1 MRNLKNWMLFI
12 VMVITSTSA
21 FSQNKV
27 KGTVIDGEL
36 SMSLPGATVLV
47 KGTQNG
53 VSTDANGAF
62 TLNVNNDKG
71 EVVISFIGYQSKT
84 VAYKVDANKV
94 ATLGNIVLNPDENM
108 LADIVIMGVADVA
121 KDRKTPVAVSTIKA
135 AVIQEKLGSQEFPE
149 VLNTTPSV
157 YTTKGGGGFG
167 DSRINI
173 RGFDQKN
180 IAVMVNGM
188 PINDMENSSVYWS
201 NWAGLSD
208 VTSAMQVQRGLGSS
222 KLAISSIGGTIN
234 ILTRTADAKEGGSL
248 SAGVGNDNF
257 FKGTASYSTGILD
270 NGLSASVLLSHSFG
284 DGYVR
289 GTDFSAS
296 NYFVG
301 LGYQTKDA
309 KHNVQFTFTGAP
321 QTHSQRY
328 SYVTLQEF
336 LDQGEGGDPNIRY
349 NKDWGYLNGQVYNAR
364 ENYYHK
370 PVMSLNYDWLINE
383 TTKLSAVVYGSW
395 GRGGGGGLT
404 GKIVGPKDPKTGKD
418 TSLYADTQLDAN
430 GQLRMDDIV
439 EYNSGR
445 SNPFGGPVKANT
457 YNDANTGITKL
468 NSVNSHNWYGTIINL
483 NKKLNEN
490 FTLDFGVDARTYK
503 GFHFQNVSD
512 FLGATGYKE
521 TLDLNYDKNGYI
533 ITDSYGSKVSYNPW
547 ASKNDKGIAKY
558 NNDGNVRWYGA
569 FTQLE
574 YSKDNFTAFIQG
586 AISNQDFQRV
596 DNFIKDGRTVDNS
609 GRDLPEWKQQAKTSW
624 KSILGGNVKGG
635 VNYNIDENHNVFGN
649 IGYYSKQPFFNGVY
663 INNTNQ
669 LNPDLMNEKIFG
681 VELGYGYRSAIFNA
695 NVNLYRTS
703 WEDRIERRSVSVE
716 FVDANGKT
724 TRQSANVQLNGLA
737 QLHQGVEVDF
747 NVRPLDKMTINGAFS
762 YGDWNYT
769 KDVKNAT
776 ILDRDTNEAVIDP
789 NTGKPIV
796 KDLYLKDSKVGD
808 SAQMMAS
815 LGIDYE
821 VVQGLKFD
829 ATYRYVDKLY
839 SKIDIMSMAE
849 KDNKGALKLPS
860 FNLFDLGM
868 TFTMKVGKEKQNSV
882 VVRANVNNVFD
893 KIYITESNTSKHA
906 KTEGDFEKVED
917 YNKYRATSTWKGI
930 DTSNQ
935 VWFGTGRTWNVTL
948 RYNF

>member
-1 MRNLKNWMLFI
+1 MRNLKNWMLFF

-36 SMSLPGATVLV
+36 NMSLPGATVLV

-53 VSTDANGAF
+53 TSTDANGAF
-62 TLNVNNDKG
+62 TLNVTSDKG
-71 EVVISFIGYQSKT
+71 EVVLSFIGYQSKT
-84 VAYKVDANKV
+84 VAFKVDANNV
-94 ATLGNIVLNPDENM
+94 ANIGNIVLSPDENM
-108 LADIVIMGVADVA
+108 LADIVIVGVADVA

-135 AVIQEKLGSQEFPE
+135 AAIQEKLGTQEFPE
-149 VLNTTPSV
+149 MLNTTPSV
-157 YTTKGGGGFG
+157 YATKAGGGFG
-167 DSRINI
+167 DSRISI

-248 SAGVGNDNF
+248 SAGIGNDNF
-257 FKGTASYSTGILD
+257 FKGTASYNTGVLD

-289 GTDFSAS
+289 GTDFEAS

-309 KHNVQFTFTGAP
+309 KHNIQFTFTGAP

-328 SYVTLQEF
+328 NYTTLQEF
-336 LDQGEGGDPNIRY
+336 IDHGDGGDPDIRY
-349 NKDWGYLNGQVYNAR
+349 NKDWGYLNGNVYNGR

-395 GRGGGGGLT
+395 GRGAGSGLN
-404 GKIVGPKDPKTGKD
+404 GKIVGPKDPKTGKNVNLNAHD
-418 TSLYADTQLDAN
+418 ELDAN

-439 EYNSGR
+439 AYNQGN
-445 SNPFGGPVKANT
+445 SNPFGGPNKGDGINV
-457 YNDANTGITKL
+457 YNKGITKI
-468 NSVNSHNWYGTIINL
+468 NSINSHNWYGTVINL

-503 GFHFQNVSD
+503 GYHFQNVAD
-512 FLGATGYKE
+512 FLGSTGYKE
-521 TLDLNYDKNGYI
+521 TLNLNYDKDGYI
-533 ITDSYGSKVSYNPW
+533 VTNSHGSKVSYNPW
-547 ASKNDKGIAKY
+547 SDKNDSGVVGY
-558 NNDGNVRWYGA
+558 NNDGNARWYGA

-596 DNFIKDGRTVDNS
+596 DNFVQDGRTVDNS
-609 GRDLPEWKQQAKTSW
+609 GKALPEWKQKSKTSW
-624 KSILGGNVKGG
+624 ESILGGNVKGG

-663 INNTNQ
+663 INNTNR

-695 NVNLYRTS
+695 NVNVYRTS
-703 WEDRIERRSVSVE
+703 WDDRIERKSVY
-716 FVDANGKT
+716 VDYKDESGKDVS
-724 TRQSANVQLNGLA
+724 QSANVQLNGLA

-747 NVRPLDKMTINGAFS
+747 NVRPLDKLTINGAFS
-762 YGDWNYT
+762 FGDWNYT
-769 KDVKNAT
+769 KNVKNAT

-789 NTGKPIV
+789 STGQPFV

-808 SAQMMAS
+808 SAQLLAS
-815 LGIDYE
+815 LGADYE
-821 VVQGLKFD
+821 VVEGLKFD
-829 ATYRYVDKLY
+829 ATFRYVDKLY

-849 KDNKGALKLPS
+849 ENNKGALRLPS

-893 KIYITESNTSKHA
+893 KIYIAESNSAKHA
-906 KTEGDFEKVED
+906 KERGDFEKVED
-917 YNKYRATSTWKGI
+917 YNKYRETSIWKGI

>member
-1 MRNLKNWMLFI
+1 MRNLKNWMLFF

-36 SMSLPGATVLV
+36 NMSLPGATVLV

-53 VSTDANGAF
+53 TSTDANGAF
-62 TLNVNNDKG
+62 TLNVTSDKG
-71 EVVISFIGYQSKT
+71 EVVLSFIGYQSKT
-84 VAYKVDANKV
+84 VAFKVDANNV
-94 ATLGNIVLNPDENM
+94 ANIGNIVLSPDENM

-135 AVIQEKLGSQEFPE
+135 AAIQEKLGTQEFPE
-149 VLNTTPSV
+149 MLNTTPSV
-157 YTTKGGGGFG
+157 YATKAGGGFG

-248 SAGVGNDNF
+248 SAGIGNDNF
-257 FKGTASYSTGILD
+257 FKGTASYNTGILD

-289 GTDFSAS
+289 GTDFDAS

-309 KHNVQFTFTGAP
+309 KHNIQFTFTGAP

-328 SYVTLQEF
+328 SYTTLQEF
-336 LDQGEGGDPNIRY
+336 IDHGDGGDPDIRY
-349 NKDWGYLNGQVYNAR
+349 NKDWGYLNGNVYNAR

-395 GRGGGGGLT
+395 GRGAGSGLT
-404 GKIVGPKDPKTGKD
+404 GKMIGVKPKTGED
-418 TSLYADTQLDAN
+418 TNVSPDTQLDAN

-439 EYNSGR
+439 EFNSR
-445 SNPFGGPVKANT
+445 SGNPFGGSLKPNG
-457 YNDANTGITKL
+457 YNDKDTGVSKL
-468 NSVNSHNWYGTIINL
+468 NSINSHNWYGTIINL
-483 NKKLNEN
+483 NKKLSEN

-503 GFHFQNVSD
+503 GYHFQNVAD
-512 FLGATGYKE
+512 FLGGDGFKE
-521 TLDLNYDKNGYI
+521 TRNLNYGSEGYLV
-533 ITDSYGSKVSYNPW
+533 TNTHTPKVSYNPW
-547 ASKNDKGIAKY
+547 ADKNDSGVVGY

-574 YSKDNFTAFIQG
+574 YSKGNFTAFIQG

-596 DNFIKDGRTVDNS
+596 DNFVQDGRTVDNA
-609 GRDLPEWKQQAKTSW
+609 GKALPEWKQKAKTSW
-624 KSILGGNVKGG
+624 ESILGGNVKGG

-669 LNPDLMNEKIFG
+669 LNPDLTNEKIFG

-695 NVNLYRTS
+695 NVNVYRTS
-703 WEDRIERRSVSVE
+703 WEDRIERKSTKVE
-716 FVDANGKT
+716 FKDDQGNKT
-724 TRQSANVQLNGLA
+724 AYQGNIQIPGLS
-737 QLHQGVEVDF
+737 QLHQGVEVDL
-747 NVRPLDKMTINGAFS
+747 NIRPLDRLTINGAFS
-762 YGDWNYT
+762 FGDWKYT
-769 KDVKNAT
+769 KDVT
-776 ILDRDTNEAVIDP
+776 GVTLLDRDSNE
-789 NTGKPIV
+789 PILYPGTDTPVV

-808 SAQMMAS
+808 AAQLMGS
-815 LGIDYE
+815 LGLDYE
-821 VVQGLKFD
+821 VVTGLKFD

-839 SKIDIMSMAE
+839 SKIDVTNMSE
-849 KDNKGALKLPS
+849 KNNKGAVELPS

-893 KIYITESNTSKHA
+893 KIYIAEANSSTHA
-906 KTEGDFEKVED
+906 KTKEDFEEVKD
-917 YNKYRATSTWKGI
+917 YNAYREKSTWKGI